1 MSTRHS
7 QTIIE
12 LKDVTK
18 LYKRGEEEIHAIDGL
33 SLSVKKGDF
42 LSIVGPSGSG
52 KTTLLN
58 IIGCVDNPT
67 NGTVK
72 INGQDVT
79 RYKESGLVKVRRDTI
94 GFIFQQFFLVP
105 TLTAW
110 ENVQIPGLFA
120 KKIKRVERARELLN
134 LVGLEKRKDH
144 RPAHLSGGEMQR
156 VAIARALIN
165 SPQIL
170 LADEPTGNL
179 DSRNAEMIFRT
190 FEELNKDGLTIIV
203 VTHNIELAKISKKI
217 LLLEDGKIKNS

>member
-1 MSTRHS
+1 MNEK
-7 QTIIE
+7 IIE

-18 LYKRGEEEIHAIDGL
+18 FYRRGEEEIHAADGL
-33 SLSVKKGDF
+33 CLSVEKGDF

-67 NGTVK
+67 RGTVK
-72 INGQDVT
+72 INGEDVT
-79 RYKESGLVKVRRDTI
+79 RYSEQKLAKIRGDTI
-94 GFIFQQFFLVP
+94 GFVFQQFFLIP
-105 TLTAW
+105 TLTAE

-120 KKIKRVERARELLN
+120 KNSKRVERARELLN
-134 LVGLEKRKDH
+134 LVGLGKRKNH

-165 SPQIL
+165 YPQIL

-179 DSRNAEMIFRT
+179 DSKNAEAIFRT
-190 FEELNKDGLTIIV
+190 FAELNKNGLTVIV
-203 VTHNIELAKISKKI
+203 VTHNAELAKICRRI
-217 LLLEDGKIKNS
+217 ILLEDGKIRN

>member
-1 MSTRHS
+1 MNN

-18 LYKRGEEEIHAIDGL
+18 IYKRGAEEIYAIDGI
-33 SLSVKKGDF
+33 SLAVKKGDF
-42 LSIVGPSGSG
+42 LSVVGPSGSG

-67 NGTVK
+67 HGTVK

-79 RYKESGLVKVRRDTI
+79 RDKESRLAKIRRDTI
-94 GFIFQQFFLVP
+94 GFIFQQFFLIP
-105 TLTAW
+105 TLTAC

-120 KKIKRVERARELLN
+120 KNRDRVKRARELLN
-134 LVGLEKRKDH
+134 LVGLGKRIHH
-144 RPAHLSGGEMQR
+144 RPSHLSGGEMQR

-165 SPQIL
+165 SPSIL

-179 DSRNAEMIFRT
+179 DSKNGELIFKI
-190 FEELNKDGLTIIV
+190 FGELNKDGLTVIV
-203 VTHNIELAKISKKI
+203 VTHNVELAKICHKVI
-217 LLLEDGKIKNS
+217 LLEDGKIRNS

>member
-1 MSTRHS
+1 MNS

-18 LYKRGEEEIHAIDGL
+18 LYRRGEEEVHAVDGI
-33 SLSVKKGDF
+33 SLSVEKSDF

-67 NGTVK
+67 GGTVK
-72 INGQDVT
+72 IDGQDVT
-79 RYKESGLVKVRRDTI
+79 KVQEDNLAKIRRDAI
-94 GFIFQQFFLVP
+94 GFVFQQFFLIP
-105 TLTAW
+105 TLTAE

-120 KKIKRVERARELLN
+120 KNTDRVKRARELLN
-134 LVGLEKRKDH
+134 LVGLEKRKKH

-179 DSRNAEMIFRT
+179 DSKNAELIFKT
-190 FEELNKDGLTIIV
+190 FEELNKNGLTIIV
-203 VTHNIELAKISKKI
+203 VTHNTELAEICRKVI
-217 LLLEDGKIKNS
+217 LLEDGKIKKQR

>member
-1 MSTRHS
+1 MNS

-33 SLSVKKGDF
+33 SLLVKKGDF

-67 NGTVK
+67 SGTVK

-79 RYKESGLVKVRRDTI
+79 RYKESRLAKIRRDTI
-94 GFIFQQFFLVP
+94 GFVFQQFFLVP

-120 KKIKRVERARELLN
+120 KNIKRVERARELLN
-134 LVGLEKRKDH
+134 LVGLEKRKNH